1 MQLMG
6 MEALRAF
13 VEGGSIAE
21 ASLRLRRSASQVSR
35 LLAALEDDV
44 GYALLVKEGRRLTLT
59 EPGRQL
65 YERIGEMLRANDALT
80 DYLRHARRKSRTHV
94 NVLVAQHLID
104 GLLVDAIAGATR
116 EEPDFGA
123 SVNARMPPNVDAW
136 ISQQHFDI
144 ALAQLPVEHPLLVT
158 ETLAETH
165 AVAVFGPDDPRA
177 DLPGPITPRALGQGR
192 FIGMPAGGSLFH
204 RYLRAFG
211 EAGYQPEAQFEVT
224 FGFFACQL
232 AASGCG
238 AALSDPLAALTQ
250 LHRGARLRRFEPA
263 VPLQYGLIYPKSR
276 PPSAAARLL
285 IRHLRRVV
293 GEKLAQAEA
302 LLNAAEPDAL
312 RYHRPTVAAW
322 GAGQQ
327 RKRTLA
333 HDHRTA
339 TRRQRQ
345 PRGRR
350 VDLLCQW
357 PARPRGAHR
366 PVGAY
371 VRPEHGMLWIGLR
384 NPSPELL
391 GKVVSELG
399 ACDKNQEE
407 MLEPHR
413 RPKIIDYGN
422 MVLIV
427 AITVEVEAERP
438 IFGETQ
444 FLIGD
449 GFLVTV
455 RRGATAGHSPL
466 RERLEASPDL
476 LKRGSDYVASELLD
490 WLVDRYVAA
499 AAKIESVVEG
509 AEQKLLIRGAKDSD
523 IRRLYRQ
530 RRDLLRIHTVVSPLA
545 EICRRGAGR
554 DDGGR

>member
-1 MQLMG
+1 MTTEPQPDANG
-6 MEALRAF
+6 NREVVA
-13 VEGGSIAE
+13 SI
-21 ASLRLRRSASQVSR
+21 SYVN
-35 LLAALEDDV
+35 
-44 GYALLVKEGRRLTLT
+44 GRRDR
-59 EPGRQL
+59 EVP
-65 YERIGEMLRANDALT
+65 
-80 DYLRHARRKSRTHV
+80 
-94 NVLVAQHLID
+94 ID
-104 GLLVDAIAGATR
+104 
-116 EEPDFGA
+116 
-123 SVNARMPPNVDAW
+123 
-136 ISQQHFDI
+136 Q
-144 ALAQLPVEHPLLVT
+144 
-158 ETLAETH
+158 
-165 AVAVFGPDDPRA
+165 
-177 DLPGPITPRALGQGR
+177 
-192 FIGMPAGGSLFH
+192 
-204 RYLRAFG
+204 
-211 EAGYQPEAQFEVT
+211 
-224 FGFFACQL
+224 
-232 AASGCG
+232 
-238 AALSDPLAALTQ
+238 
-250 LHRGARLRRFEPA
+250 
-263 VPLQYGLIYPKSR
+263 
-276 PPSAAARLL
+276 
-285 IRHLRRVV
+285 
-293 GEKLAQAEA
+293 
-302 LLNAAEPDAL
+302 
-312 RYHRPTVAAW
+312 
-322 GAGQQ
+322 
-327 RKRTLA
+327 
-333 HDHRTA
+333 
-339 TRRQRQ
+339 
-345 PRGRR
+345 
-350 VDLLCQW
+350 
-357 PARPRGAHR
+357 
-366 PVGAY
+366 VGAY

-545 EICRRGAGR
+545 EICRRLARVEMTAVDEHARPYFGEVADRVLRVDELFNSLREALAFAFEASLMIGQAAQNDTTRKLASWAAILAVPTAIAGIYGMNFEFMPELKSPWGYPVTLGVIVTICSVLYWR
-554 DDGGR
+554 FRKSGWL